1 MWGLDAIVSGFSA
14 ASDYADDA
22 VKFITGGLST
32 AGEWMQKNPGAAT
45 LLGSALVAGGS
56 YLENREAQKNQRNMQ
71 KDIWGREDQLRQEN
85 GLPANL
91 TPVEF
96 QVTPGLAGDGM
107 STGGALTSGLLANIK
122 KQGA

>member
-1 MWGLDAIVSGFSA
+1 MFDFGGMVSSAI
-14 ASDYADDA
+14 DMADKAIDA
-22 VKFITGGLST
+22 VLGGLEG
-32 AGEWMQKNPGAAT
+32 AGDWMQKSPGAAT

-91 TPVEF
+91 TPVEY
-96 QVTPGLAGDGM
+96 QVSTPGLAGDGM

>member
-1 MWGLDAIVSGFSA
+1 MFDFGSMVSSAI
-14 ASDYADDA
+14 DMADKAIDA
-22 VKFITGGLST
+22 VLGGLEG
-32 AGEWMQKNPGAAT
+32 AGDWMQKSPGAAT

-71 KDIWGREDQLRQEN
+71 QDLWGREDQLRQEN

-96 QVTPGLAGDGM
+96 QVSTPGLAGDGM
-107 STGGALTSGLLANIK
+107 AAGGVLTNGVLANIK

>member
-1 MWGLDAIVSGFSA
+1 MFDFGGMVSSAI
-14 ASDYADDA
+14 DMADQAVDA
-22 VKFITGGLST
+22 VLGGLSS
-32 AGEWMQKNPGAAT
+32 AGDWMQKSPGAAT

-71 KDIWGREDQLRQEN
+71 QDLWGREDQLRQEN

-107 STGGALTSGLLANIK
+107 ATGGVLTNGVLANIK